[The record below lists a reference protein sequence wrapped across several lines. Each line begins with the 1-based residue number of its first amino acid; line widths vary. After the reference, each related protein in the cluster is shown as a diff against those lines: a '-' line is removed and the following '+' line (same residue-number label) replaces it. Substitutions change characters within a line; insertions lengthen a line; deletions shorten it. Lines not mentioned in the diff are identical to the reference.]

1 MVVDV
6 KKELKKTINI
16 VSPIPGPKSKEILA
30 RRAATLP
37 NGSAKSTEVVI
48 ESAKGAVVKDVDGN
62 TLLDFA
68 GGIGVMNVGYGDSR
82 ITNAI
87 KKQLDKFTHHCSIV
101 STSEP
106 PIVLAE
112 MLHQLTPGDFP
123 KKTLFANSGSEA
135 VENAVNIARYYTKRP
150 GIICF
155 EGGYHGR
162 TYLTLS
168 LTSKYGL
175 FKKGFGAMASD
186 IYRLPAPNMYRV
198 PEGMNAKQY
207 LDYMCN
213 NIENALIAQIDPSA
227 VAAIIIE
234 PILGEGGFVPIPKEF
249 LQKLRQVADNHGIV
263 LIFDEIQSGMGRT
276 GKVFAC
282 EHTGVVPDII
292 VTAKS
297 LGAGLPISATV
308 GRAEILDAPHLGGVG
323 GTYTGNPI
331 ACVAA
336 IEALKIISSPEFLAK
351 TERLGEQMRKTFEA
365 WKKKY
370 PLLGDARGVGAMRLI
385 EFVKDKKSK
394 EPDADLTL
402 EIIKDAVAS
411 GLLLIRAGLYSNCI
425 RFLPPHVITR
435 DQLNEGLEIMENAIR
450 KAHLKRGFEV

>member
-1 MVVDV
+1 M
-6 KKELKKTINI
+6 KKTINI
-16 VSPIPGPKSKEILA
+16 ISPIPGPKSQEMLA
-30 RRAATLP
+30 RRAATMP
-37 NGSAKSTEVVI
+37 NGAAKSTDIVI

-62 TLLDFA
+62 TLLDFV
-68 GGIGVMNVGYGDSR
+68 GGIGVMNVGYGDVR
-82 ITNAI
+82 IANAV
-87 KKQLDKFTHHCSIV
+87 KKQLDKFTHHCAIV

-106 PIVLAE
+106 PIALAE
-112 MLHQLTPGDFP
+112 MLHSLTPGDFP
-123 KKTLFANSGSEA
+123 KKTLFGNSGSEA

-175 FKKGFGAMASD
+175 FKKGFGSMASD
-186 IYRLPAPNMYRV
+186 IYRLPAPNMYRI

-207 LDYMCN
+207 LDYMISN
-213 NIENALIAQIDPSA
+213 LENALICQVDPSA

-234 PILGEGGFVPIPKEF
+234 PIIGEGGFIQIPAEF
-249 LQKLRQVADNHGIV
+249 LQKLREISDKHGIV

-292 VTAKS
+292 CTAKS
-297 LGAGLPISATV
+297 LGAGFPISATI
-308 GRAEILDAPHLGGVG
+308 GRAEIMDAPHLGGVG

-336 IEALKIISSPEFLAK
+336 LEAVKIIADPAFLAK
-351 TERLGEQMRKTFEA
+351 ADRLGKQMRKA
-365 WKKKY
+365 MDGWQKKY
-370 PLLGDARGVGAMRLI
+370 ALVGDARGIGAMCLV
-385 EFVKDKKSK
+385 EFVKDKKTK
-394 EPDADLTL
+394 EPDLDVTL
-402 EIIKDAVAS
+402 EIIKDAVS
-411 GLLLIRAGLYSNCI
+411 QGLLLIRAGLYSNCI
-425 RFLPPHVITR
+425 RFLPPSVMTR
-435 DQLNEGLEIMENAIR
+435 DQMAEGLEIMENAIR
-450 KAHLKRGFEV
+450 SAHEKRGL